1 MYSYS
6 DFKYN
11 GKDLC
16 DIFDVPLSDAFKVK
30 LCGKEIP
37 VYSCRISAYPFNTWW
52 PGHQRPVNQT
62 ELVSY
67 INLVSD
73 EEIELSVQPLSK
85 KEYSRIMIKP
95 YSKGIKFTKDGE
107 NITFKLSGNG
117 AYVLELDDYHG
128 LLYIFNNKPVPCV
141 DKEKV
146 TYYFGPGVHF
156 TGKIHLKS
164 NESIYV
170 DKDAL
175 VYGCITAQG
184 AENISICG
192 NGVFDDSWE
201 ERYNQHCYTPYTNG
215 NVKFYDC
222 RNIKMQGVG
231 YTNSALWCINLFHC
245 FDAELDG
252 INVFG
257 QWRYNTDGIDMMN
270 SQRIVIK
277 NSFVHSFDDTVVV
290 KGIDRYSF
298 DNCQDIL
305 TENCVLWCDW
315 GKTCEIGLE
324 TASPEYKNIIFRNCD
339 VLRGG
344 NTTCDIQNG
353 DWAYV
358 HDILFEDIRIELEGF
373 YTPSVLQREQTQS
386 YEPNGEIEI
395 SNILMISNHR
405 FREAYSFIDI
415 GTGDEPEKNER
426 YAGVTDITVRNIRI
440 YADERVIKQL
450 GTDCLK
456 VKVINK
462 IPTTKYDNIIVE
474 NIYLNGEKVSAQEI
488 RERTFTEGVNEE
500 SNNPIYL

>member
-6 DFKYN
+6 DFKFT
-11 GKDLC
+11 KTDLTEVFEIPMSE
-16 DIFDVPLSDAFKVK
+16 DYRVL

-37 VYSCRISAYPFNTWW
+37 VYSCRISAYPLNTWW

-62 ELVSY
+62 EKVSY

-73 EEIELSVQPLSK
+73 EEIELTVQPLSK

-95 YSKGIKFTKDGE
+95 YSKGVKFTKDGE
-107 NITFKLSGNG
+107 NITFKLSENG

-128 LLYIFNNKPVPCV
+128 LLYIFNNKPVPCE
-141 DKEKV
+141 DKEKI

-156 TGKIHLKS
+156 TGRIELKS
-164 NESIYV
+164 DQSIYV

-175 VYGCITAQG
+175 VYGCVYAKN

-252 INVFG
+252 INIFG

-344 NTTCDIQNG
+344 NTVCDIQNG

-358 HDILFEDIRIELEGF
+358 HDIVFEDIRIEMEGF
-373 YTPSVLQREQTQS
+373 YTPPQYQENQSMVYDKKDETEIPYVLNVQNR
-386 YEPNGEIEI
+386 
-395 SNILMISNHR
+395 R
-405 FREAYSFIDI
+405 FREAYKFLVDEVEEPNK
-415 GTGDEPEKNER
+415 GTKK
-426 YAGVTDITVRNIRI
+426 YAGVSDVIAKDITV
-440 YADERVIKQL
+440 YADGDVMSKYGNDCIMIK
-450 GTDCLK
+450 
-456 VKVINK
+456 I
-462 IPTTKYDNIIVE
+462 DNIIPGTEFSSIKAE
-474 NIYLNGEKVSAQEI
+474 NIILNSKKLSGEDMKITLKGVEKDVLEI
-488 RERTFTEGVNEE
+488 K
-500 SNNPIYL
+500 